1 MGSRTW
7 CSFGGEKQVLTHGTG
22 EKDENMDIAVGYLL
36 EMKIVRIDPC
46 GFLRMEGS
54 EGIGRGERVKPGT

>member
-54 EGIGRGERVKPGT
+54 EGI

>member
-22 EKDENMDIAVGYLL
+22 EKDENMDIAGGYLL
-36 EMKIVRIDPC
+36 EMKIVMIDRC
-46 GFLRMEGS
+46 GFLSNG
-54 EGIGRGERVKPGT
+54 GK